1 MMQALAQRWKNW
13 KQPSLMRRLLL
24 AQMGVVALLWTM
36 AIALLL
42 YDSYEDPEL
51 LKFDKIFQTV
61 MA

>member
-1 MMQALAQRWKNW
+1 MIEALARRWKNW

-42 YDSYEDPEL
+42 YDCYEDREL
-51 LKFDKIFQTV
+51 LKFDKIF
-61 MA
+61 